1 MRIACAAGKGQFSA
15 ASFFFV
21 LRFKLQAQNQHN
33 KGRSSFKKSAI
44 FCVFSFRLFAVSKYA
59 NLSPSEKCSICRIS
73 GAKVFRIS
81 DSDIF
86 SLYGWAFIG
95 GLNGLS

>member
-1 MRIACAAGKGQFSA
+1 MRIACAAGKGQFSD

-21 LRFKLQAQNQHN
+21 LRFKLEARNLHY

-59 NLSPSEKCSICRIS
+59 NLSPSEKCSICRIF
-73 GAKVFRIS
+73 GAKVFCIS

-86 SLYGWAFIG
+86 SFYGWAFIG
-95 GLNGLS
+95 GLNSLS